1 MLENLLFSINAV
13 LPIFLIMIFGLLL
26 KRLNVIDHE
35 GAKQMNAVL
44 FNFALPVRLFLDVYA
59 SDFSA
64 LWDLRLIIFTVTSII
79 LFFFIC
85 WGIGIA
91 FMPSR
96 QMKGAFI
103 QGSYRSNYAIIGIPL
118 VTSIMGYTPPAAA
131 LVTTFIVP
139 LFNIVSV
146 IVLTVYSDEA
156 ISTKKIITSSAAAV
170 VKNPLIIGVLTGI
183 VFSLV
188 RIPIPTVFSNTL
200 FHISD
205 LSTPL
210 ALIIIGTSM
219 NFAKAKERITPTL
232 FACALKLVAMPV
244 LFLPFA
250 FLFGISDEGIVIL
263 FVLYAAPTA
272 ISSYVMA
279 YYMGSDEHLTANI
292 IMFTSMLSIFTY
304 TLGVYIL
311 RVLGIV

>member
-13 LPIFLIMIFGLLL
+13 LPIFLVMLFGLLL
-26 KRLNVIDHE
+26 KRLNIIDPA

-59 SDFSA
+59 SDFFM
-64 LWDLRLIIFTVTSII
+64 LWDLRLILFTVGSIL

-85 WGIGIA
+85 WGIGILL
-91 FMPSR
+91 MPTR

-103 QGSYRSNYAIIGIPL
+103 QGGYRSNYAIIGIPL

-131 LVTTFIVP
+131 IVTTFVVP
-139 LFNIVSV
+139 LYNIISV
-146 IVLTVYSDEA
+146 VILTIYSDEQV
-156 ISTKKIITSSAAAV
+156 STKKIITSSASSVA
-170 VKNPLIIGVLTGI
+170 KNPLIIGVLTGI
-183 VFSLV
+183 IFSLI

-210 ALIIIGTSM
+210 ALIIIGASM
-219 NFAKAKERITPTL
+219 NFAKAKERISPTL
-232 FACALKLVAMPV
+232 LACAIKLILMPV

-250 FLFGISDEGIVIL
+250 FLFGISNEGIVIL

-279 YYMGSDEHLTANI
+279 YYMGSDEHLAANI
-292 IMFTSMLSIFTY
+292 VMFTSMMSIFTY
-304 TLGVYIL
+304 TLGVYAL
-311 RVLGIV
+311 RVLGVV